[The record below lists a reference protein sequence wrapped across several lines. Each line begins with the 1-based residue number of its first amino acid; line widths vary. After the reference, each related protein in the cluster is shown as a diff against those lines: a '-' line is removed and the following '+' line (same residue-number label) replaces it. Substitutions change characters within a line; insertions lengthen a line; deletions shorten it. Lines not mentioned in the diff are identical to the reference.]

1 MNSNEKKDAKNMRI
15 ITGDFKGRR
24 LEMPENNNIRPTT
37 EKVKEAIFSIIAGNL
52 EDAVCVDLFAGTGN
66 LGLEALSRGA
76 EKCYFGDNS
85 RESLAIIK
93 RNIEMCRAEEWSVV
107 IPGDFEKILTRLGE
121 KEEKIDI
128 FFLDPPYKK
137 GLYERCFE
145 LIREYNLLADEGIII
160 AEHNIRDVLPEELD
174 GFVKIKER
182 TYGTVAISIYG

>member
-85 RESLAIIK
+85 RESLALIK

-145 LIREYNLLADEGIII
+145 LIREYNLLAGEGIII

>member
-1 MNSNEKKDAKNMRI
+1 MRI

-24 LEMPENNNIRPTT
+24 LEMPENNRIRPTT

-52 EDAVCVDLFAGTGN
+52 KDAVCVDLFAGTGN

-76 EKCYFGDNS
+76 GKCYFADNS
-85 RESLAIIK
+85 RESLDLIK
-93 RNIEMCRAEEWSVV
+93 RNIEMCRAQDWSTI
-107 IPGDFEKILTRLGE
+107 IPGEFEKVLMRLGE

-137 GLYERCFE
+137 GLYNKCFE
-145 LIREYNLLADEGIII
+145 LINKFNLLAEEGIII
-160 AEHNIRDVLPEELD
+160 AEHNIHDVMEDEIC

-182 TYGTVAISIYG
+182 TYGSVVITIYG

>member
-1 MNSNEKKDAKNMRI
+1 MRI

-85 RESLAIIK
+85 RESLALIK

-121 KEEKIDI
+121 K
-128 FFLDPPYKK
+128 
-137 GLYERCFE
+137 
-145 LIREYNLLADEGIII
+145 
-160 AEHNIRDVLPEELD
+160 
-174 GFVKIKER
+174 
-182 TYGTVAISIYG
+182 

>member
-1 MNSNEKKDAKNMRI
+1 MRI

-76 EKCYFGDNS
+76 EKCYFADNS
-85 RESLAIIK
+85 RESLDLIK
-93 RNIEMCRAEEWSVV
+93 RNIAMCKAEEWSTV
-107 IPGDFEKILTRLGE
+107 IPGDFEKALTRLGE
-121 KEEKIDI
+121 RGEKIDI

-145 LIREYNLLADEGIII
+145 LIREFDLLAEEGIII
-160 AEHNIRDVLPEELD
+160 AEHNVRDKLAEDLS
-174 GFVKIKER
+174 GFEIIKER
-182 TYGTVAISIYG
+182 SYGTVAISIYG